1 MQAKLGNMGER
12 REEMKLDEVLSGL
25 GLKLNLGALTLDKV
39 VHVLLL
45 ILVGVVVIRVVLK
58 LLDRVLARSKSLKSL
73 SRYIHSVAKIS
84 MAFIL
89 VLMVAEDVGI
99 HTTSLVAMLSVAG
112 LAVSLALQNTLSNVA
127 GGIMLLVTTPFQV
140 GDYVEADGISGTVH
154 AIDLSYT
161 AILTIDGKEIFVPN
175 SQLSGTK
182 IINYTILGR
191 RRVDL
196 NFTASYDAPTATVKR
211 AIGEVL
217 EDIPQIIAEPAPE
230 IHLSDYQ
237 ASSIQYVVR
246 AWTAAADY
254 WTVYYAIQEGVREAF
269 DRHGVEMTYDH
280 LNVHILDRK

>member
-1 MQAKLGNMGER
+1 
-12 REEMKLDEVLSGL
+12 MKLDEVLSGL

-45 ILVGVVVIRVVLK
+45 ILVGVVVIRVILR
-58 LLDRVLARSKSLKSL
+58 LLDGMLARSKSLKSL
-73 SRYIHSVAKIS
+73 SRYIHSVAKIA

-140 GDYVEADGISGTVH
+140 GDYVEADGVSGTVH

-182 IINYTILGR
+182 IVNYTVLGR

-196 NFTASYDAPTATVKR
+196 NFTASYDAPTATVKQ

-217 EDIPQIIAEPAPE
+217 EDIPQIITDPAPE

-246 AWTAAADY
+246 AWTTAADY

>member
-1 MQAKLGNMGER
+1 
-12 REEMKLDEVLSGL
+12 MKLDEVLSGL

-182 IINYTILGR
+182 IINYTIMGR

>member
-12 REEMKLDEVLSGL
+12 REEMKLDTVLSGL
-25 GLKLNLGALTLDKV
+25 GLKLNLGTLTLDKV

-182 IINYTILGR
+182 IINYTILGH

-196 NFTASYDAPTATVKR
+196 NFTASYDAPTATVKQ

>member
-1 MQAKLGNMGER
+1 
-12 REEMKLDEVLSGL
+12 MKLDAVLSGL
-25 GLKLNLGALTLDKV
+25 GLKMNPGALTLDKV

-140 GDYVEADGISGTVH
+140 GDYVEADGVSGTVH

-182 IINYTILGR
+182 IVNYTVLGR

-196 NFTASYDAPTATVKR
+196 NFTASYDAPTATVKQ

-217 EDIPQIIAEPAPE
+217 EDIPQIITDPAPE

-246 AWTAAADY
+246 AWTTAADY

>member
-1 MQAKLGNMGER
+1 MNVDETLSDLGV
-12 REEMKLDEVLSGL
+12 KV
-25 GLKLNLGALTLDKV
+25 NLGALTLNKV

-45 ILVGVVVIRVVLK
+45 ALIGVVVIRVILK
-58 LLDRVLARSKSLKSL
+58 LLDGMLARSKSLKSL

-140 GDYVEADGISGTVH
+140 GDYVEADGVSGTVH

-196 NFTASYDAPTATVKR
+196 NFTASYDAPTATVKQ

>member
-1 MQAKLGNMGER
+1 MNVDETLSDLGV
-12 REEMKLDEVLSGL
+12 KV
-25 GLKLNLGALTLDKV
+25 NLGALTLNKV

-45 ILVGVVVIRVVLK
+45 ALIGVVVIRVILK
-58 LLDRVLARSKSLKSL
+58 LLDGMLARSKSLKSL
-73 SRYIHSVAKIS
+73 SRYIHSVAKIA
-84 MAFIL
+84 MTFIL
-89 VLMVAEDVGI
+89 VLMVAEDMGI

-127 GGIMLLVTTPFQV
+127 GGIMLLVTNPFQV
-140 GDYVEADGISGTVH
+140 GDYVEADGVSGTVH

-182 IINYTILGR
+182 IVNYTVLGR

-196 NFTASYDAPTATVKR
+196 NVTASYDAPTATVKQ

-217 EDIPQIIAEPAPE
+217 EDIPQIITDPAPE

-246 AWTAAADY
+246 AWTTAADY

>member
-12 REEMKLDEVLSGL
+12 REEMKLDAVLSGL
-25 GLKLNLGALTLDKV
+25 GLKLNPGALTMDKV

-154 AIDLSYT
+154 TIDLSYT

-196 NFTASYDAPTATVKR
+196 NFTASYDAPTATVKQ

-217 EDIPQIIAEPAPE
+217 EDIPQIIADPAPE